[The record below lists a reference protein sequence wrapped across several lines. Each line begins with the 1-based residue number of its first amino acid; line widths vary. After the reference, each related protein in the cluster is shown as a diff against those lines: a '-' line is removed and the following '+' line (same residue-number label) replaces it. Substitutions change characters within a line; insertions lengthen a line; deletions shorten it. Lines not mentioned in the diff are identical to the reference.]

1 MCIGGAMAREVKTG
15 YRSRTFRLSDK
26 MMKELKE
33 VADREGRTVTA
44 QLERFVNAGIAET
57 KKVIA
62 LEKKSG
68 NSRALDKAA

>member
-1 MCIGGAMAREVKTG
+1 MARETKTG

-26 MMKELKE
+26 MMGELKE
-33 VADREGRTVTA
+33 VAEREGRTVTA
-44 QLERFVNAGIAET
+44 QLERFVNAGIAEA

-62 LEKKSG
+62 LENKPG